1 MVAFVVAML
10 NRITM
15 LEQNV
20 TVSFY
25 LEKTKPNA
33 ENKCLIKMV
42 IYCKPNKKRF
52 STNCHA
58 TIQEWEKLN
67 SSKLRD
73 SNLKEIKNI
82 LNTKQQ
88 KAEKI
93 IADLVPFS
101 FIAFEDLF
109 YSNSVTKTNNN
120 TALQHW
126 FDTYVKTLNDKGRVG
141 TASSYRTTIN
151 SLNEFKKG
159 LHIQDVTPAL
169 LEEYEAYMLNKGNSN
184 TTIGIYLRQLRAI
197 INQVIAA
204 GLLQQEKYPFKKY
217 EIPSGQNIKKA
228 LSDIEINKLLNHT
241 PTKEDEQKALDFW
254 ILSYLCSGINFAD
267 IVQLKPSNI
276 DGSYL
281 NFIRQKTKNTK
292 KKDLRPIK
300 IGLHPKALAIV
311 EKWKNTDSSNP
322 YLFPILETGLN
333 PITVKNRCKRFI
345 KWVNLRMEKIRKE
358 LGIDQKIGTYA
369 ARHTFSTVMKRRG
382 VSTEFIKESLGHSS
396 VAVTENYLDSFN
408 DDVKLDYTKFLTS

>member
-1 MVAFVVAML
+1 MS
-10 NRITM
+10 
-15 LEQNV
+15 EQKV

-42 IYCKPNKKRF
+42 IYCNPNKKRF

-58 TIQEWEKLN
+58 TIEEWEKLN
-67 SSKLRD
+67 NSNLRD
-73 SNLKEIKNI
+73 ANLKAIKAI
-82 LNTKQQ
+82 LNVKQQ

-93 IADLVPFS
+93 IAGLVPFS
-101 FIAFEDLF
+101 FVSFEEAYF
-109 YSNSVTKTNNN
+109 SNSIVNKN
-120 TALQHW
+120 TALQYW
-126 FDTYVKTLNDKGRVG
+126 FDNYIKTLNDKGRVG
-141 TASSYRTTIN
+141 TASSYKTTIN

-159 LHIQDVTPAL
+159 LHVHDITISL
-169 LEEYEAYMLNKGNSN
+169 LEAYEAFMLKKEKSN

-197 INQVIAA
+197 INQAIEA
-204 GLLQQEKYPFKKY
+204 GILSQDKYPFKKY

-254 ILSYLCSGINFAD
+254 LLSYLCSGINFAD
-267 IVQLKPSNI
+267 IIQLKPSSI

-300 IGLHPKALAIV
+300 IGLHPRAITIIS
-311 EKWKNTDSSNP
+311 KWKNSDAKNP
-322 YLFPILETGLN
+322 YLFPILEEGLQ
-333 PITVKNRCKRFI
+333 PITVKHRCQRFI
-345 KWVNLRMEKIRKE
+345 KWVNKRMENIRQE
-358 LGIDQKIGTYA
+358 LGIEQKIGTYA

-396 VAVTENYLDSFN
+396 IAVTENYLDSFN

>member
-1 MVAFVVAML
+1 
-10 NRITM
+10 M
-15 LEQNV
+15 LEQKV
-20 TVSFY
+20 TVSFF
-25 LEKTKPNA
+25 LDKSRPNT
-33 ENKCLIKMV
+33 ENKCLIKLNV
-42 IYCKPNKKRF
+42 YCKPNKKRF
-52 STNCHA
+52 ATNYHV
-58 TIQEWEKLN
+58 TEEEWIKLN
-67 SSKLRD
+67 GTNLRD
-73 SNLKEIKNI
+73 NNLIAIKRK
-82 LNTKQQ
+82 LNTLQE

-93 IADLVPFS
+93 IEKISPFS
-101 FIAFEDLF
+101 FIEFEEAFLMKKEA
-109 YSNSVTKTNNN
+109 VNN
-120 TALQHW
+120 TALQYW
-126 FDTYVKTLNDKGRVG
+126 FDTYIQTLNGKGRVG

-159 LHIQDVTPAL
+159 LHIYDVTPAL
-169 LEEYEAYMLNKGNSN
+169 LDDYEAYMLKNGKSN

-217 EIPSGQNIKKA
+217 EIPTSRNIKKA
-228 LSDIEINKLLNHT
+228 LSDVEINKLLNHV

-267 IVQLKPSNI
+267 IIQLKPSNI
-276 DGSYL
+276 DGNHL

-300 IGLHPKALAIV
+300 IGLHPKAIAIIQ
-311 EKWKNTDSSNP
+311 KWQNSDSSNP
-322 YLFPILETGLN
+322 YLFPILEIGLN
-333 PITVKNRCKRFI
+333 PVTTKNRCKRFI
-345 KWVNLRMEKIRKE
+345 KWVNARMEKIRIE
-358 LGIDQKIGTYA
+358 LGITQKIGTYA

>member
-82 LNTKQQ
+82 LNTKHQ

-204 GLLQQEKYPFKKY
+204 GLLQQEKYPFKK
-217 EIPSGQNIKKA
+217 
-228 LSDIEINKLLNHT
+228 
-241 PTKEDEQKALDFW
+241 
-254 ILSYLCSGINFAD
+254 
-267 IVQLKPSNI
+267 
-276 DGSYL
+276 
-281 NFIRQKTKNTK
+281 
-292 KKDLRPIK
+292 
-300 IGLHPKALAIV
+300 
-311 EKWKNTDSSNP
+311 
-322 YLFPILETGLN
+322 
-333 PITVKNRCKRFI
+333 
-345 KWVNLRMEKIRKE
+345 
-358 LGIDQKIGTYA
+358 
-369 ARHTFSTVMKRRG
+369 
-382 VSTEFIKESLGHSS
+382 
-396 VAVTENYLDSFN
+396 
-408 DDVKLDYTKFLTS
+408 